1 MRDWKRLLTLIF
13 AVVAVLAVLGLA
25 VGIALTH
32 FLVDLWWFESLN
44 YGGYFWL
51 RLLYRYILSGG
62 VTLFFFLIFFL
73 NFVAASRYLGVDQ
86 DTLADLAESSEGR
99 RSRRLLGVFQSGSI
113 PVFTVLSLVL
123 AVAIA
128 WPFYADW
135 ERALLFF
142 FSPRSGIRE
151 PVFGEDVSF
160 YLFEL
165 PIFQL
170 VQLEL
175 LAAFSIVTVSIT
187 VLYWLEHRITSLQK
201 RAWSSGAKFHLSGLV
216 LVTGLILAWGYML
229 ERHELL
235 HTNTHEPIFYGP
247 GFVEM
252 RYHLPLL
259 WLMILTLVAG
269 FAAAA
274 SRINTGN
281 GLRLIIASAVL
292 FATAWGL
299 RQVNL
304 VPNLLT
310 RFVVKPNPVKA
321 ERTFM
326 KNNIDATREAYD
338 LNNARNTDV
347 TAATDVDDIL
357 DPHIRETLHNIPVW
371 DPEFLDDVYQQ
382 MQGIRPYYK
391 FTDVDVARYR
401 LNGQLEQVNLAA
413 RELNV
418 DNLPEAAKTWENLH
432 LRYTHGYGAVI
443 SPAAQEGGLPMKW
456 YLRDLNLRSDE
467 GFAIEKPDVY
477 FGLEKL
483 DYVVVPNRLSII
495 DIASF
500 DELSSQ
506 NYTGSGGIPIDSLFR
521 KLLTAIYFKDE
532 KLFLTVAI
540 DRNSKLL
547 FRRNII
553 ERIKTLTPFLSL
565 DHDPYIVVTPTRI
578 FWVQDAYTLSDH
590 YPVSKSSA
598 FTFGGEKEETA
609 FNYIRNSVK
618 IVVDAF
624 DGTVEYYVDDPR
636 DPIVRGYR
644 RAYPGLF
651 KDIADMPPLLAD
663 QLRYPKDLFA
673 IQMKIF
679 SRYHQ
684 QEPELFYQQA
694 ETLDFAKIQDQ
705 VVKPYYLTTYL
716 ETCED
721 MNNFVLLGPMTPIGR
736 SNLSVLAIGGAQ
748 ASDECGLP
756 YSKHILLY
764 RFNKD
769 VQVDGPSQVSALID
783 QDPEVAQQFSLWDQK
798 GSHVIRGRIIILPV
812 GNSILYVQPVYLV
825 STANTRIPE
834 LARVILSLGNVVVM
848 DTSLESAFAKLETRL
863 KAIMPHKGPVVP
875 RDHSLEKAK
884 PAPSMVPMR

>member
-1 MRDWKRLLTLIF
+1 MRNWKRLLTIAIALVTI
-13 AVVAVLAVLGLA
+13 VALVGLA
-25 VGIALTH
+25 VGVALTH

-62 VTLFFFLIFFL
+62 VTAFFFLIFFL
-73 NFVAASRYLGVDQ
+73 NFWAASRYLGVDG
-86 DTLADLAESSEGR
+86 DTLANLAETSEGR
-99 RSRRLLGVFQSGSI
+99 RSRRLLALFQEGSFRI
-113 PVFTVLSLVL
+113 FTLLSLVL

-135 ERALLFF
+135 ERCLLFF
-142 FSPRSGIRE
+142 FGPRAGVRE

-170 VQLEL
+170 IQLEL
-175 LAAFSIVTVSIT
+175 LVAFVIVTLSIT
-187 VLYWLEHRITSLQK
+187 VLYWLEHRIASP
-201 RAWSSGAKFHLSGLV
+201 RNRDWPVGARLHLSGLV
-216 LVTGLILAWGYML
+216 LFTGVILAWGYL
-229 ERHELL
+229 LDRHELL
-235 HTNTHEPIFYGP
+235 HTDAHEPIFYGP
-247 GFVEM
+247 GFVEL
-252 RYHLPLL
+252 RYHLPLI
-259 WLMILTLVAG
+259 WVMILSLLTGFVAAVG
-269 FAAAA
+269 Q
-274 SRINTGN
+274 IHTGK
-281 GLRLIIASAVL
+281 GMRVVIVSAVL
-292 FATAWGL
+292 FASAWGL
-299 RQVNL
+299 RQVNTI
-304 VPNLLT
+304 PNLLT

-321 ERTFM
+321 EREFM
-326 KNNIDATREAYD
+326 KNNIDATRTAYD
-338 LNNARNTDV
+338 LNSTRITDV
-347 TAATDVDDIL
+347 TAATEMDDIL
-357 DPHIRETLHNIPVW
+357 DPHIRQTLHNIPVW

-382 MQGIRPYYK
+382 MQGIRSYYA

-413 RELNV
+413 RELNT
-418 DNLPEAAKTWENLH
+418 DKLPDAAKTWENLH
-432 LRYTHGYGAVI
+432 LRYTHGYGAVMT
-443 SPAAQEGGLPMKW
+443 PAGQEGGIPMKW
-456 YLRDLNLRSDE
+456 YLRDLNLRSDD
-467 GFAIEKPDVY
+467 GFTIEKPDIY

-483 DYVVVPNRLSII
+483 GYVVVPNRLNIV
-495 DIASF
+495 DISSF

-532 KLFLTVAI
+532 KLFLTIAI
-540 DRNSKLL
+540 DGNSKLL

-553 ERIKTLTPFLSL
+553 ERIKTLTPFLHL

-578 FWVQDAYTLSDH
+578 FWVQDAYTLADH
-590 YPVSKSSA
+590 YPVSKSSN
-598 FTFGGEKEETA
+598 FSFNGDDTERE

-618 IVVDAF
+618 IIVDAF

-651 KDIADMPPLLAD
+651 KDVVDIPPLLAD
-663 QLRYPKDLFA
+663 QLRYPKDMFA
-673 IQMKIF
+673 VQMRIF
-679 SRYHQ
+679 ARYHQ
-684 QEPELFYQQA
+684 KEPELFYQQA

-716 ETCED
+716 ESCAD

-736 SNLSVLAIGGAQ
+736 SNLSILAIGGAQ
-748 ASDECGLP
+748 SADECGLS
-756 YSKHILLY
+756 YSKKILLY
-764 RFNKD
+764 RFNKE

-783 QDPEVAQQFSLWDQK
+783 QDPEIAQQFSLWDQK

-848 DTSLESAFAKLETRL
+848 DTSLESAFNKLEARL
-863 KAIMPHKGPVVP
+863 KAIMPDKGAIP
-875 RDHSLEKAK
+875 RDHTLEKLR
-884 PAPSMVPMR
+884 PLPSLVPVP